1 MRSLCAVLLRKT
13 VMASATTAGGGSL
26 IKSLSAE
33 VAETLKKELLLC
45 IEAEPQRN
53 IRKKVCD
60 AVGQLGIN
68 LLNENLNGWPEL
80 LPFMLQYISIH
91 YEHVKRYSDVQDCVL
106 KRYFAFQVR
115 APPRQAKPA
124 SARVSS
130 STRFETAASVSLR
143 LSPRRASP

>member
-1 MRSLCAVLLRKT
+1 MLLRKT

-80 LPFMLQYISIH
+80 LPFMLQATRSGNVNMHEASLTIST
-91 YEHVKRYSDVQDCVL
+91 RC
-106 KRYFAFQVR
+106 R
-115 APPRQAKPA
+115 
-124 SARVSS
+124 SS
-130 STRFETAASVSLR
+130 S
-143 LSPRRASP
+143 RRR